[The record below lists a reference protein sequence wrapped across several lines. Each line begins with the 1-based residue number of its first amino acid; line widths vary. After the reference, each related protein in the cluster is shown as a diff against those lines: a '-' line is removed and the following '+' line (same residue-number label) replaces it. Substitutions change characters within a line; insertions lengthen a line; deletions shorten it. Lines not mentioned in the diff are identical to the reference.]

1 MATGSRM
8 IPDQPRSP
16 GPPPHH
22 LSLHCAK
29 FTPHVFLGLFL
40 RLNLSLQLSV
50 LHLTQDFSDNQP
62 RLIAHLQQI
71 VPAKQTW
78 RSHLLCPR
86 LRQRAADQALTLPPP
101 TIRSRRSK
109 PPTPVVFRIILKLPA
124 APRPRSVLSSAHPAR
139 DPPNPA

>member
-40 RLNLSLQLSV
+40 RLNLSPQLSV
-50 LHLTQDFSDNQP
+50 LHLTQDFAENRP

-71 VPAKQTW
+71 VPAKQTC
-78 RSHLLCPR
+78 RSNLPCRRPGK
-86 LRQRAADQALTLPPP
+86 RAADKPIRLKPPVAGETLAPVHLHVLLESSQPHKALQ
-101 TIRSRRSK
+101 RRS
-109 PPTPVVFRIILKLPA
+109 PPLF
-124 APRPRSVLSSAHPAR
+124 
-139 DPPNPA
+139 

>member
-50 LHLTQDFSDNQP
+50 LHLTQDFSENRP

-78 RSHLLCPR
+78 RSNLLRRR
-86 LRQRAADQALTLPPP
+86 LSHGAADKPI
-101 TIRSRRSK
+101 TIK
-109 PPTPVVFRIILKLPA
+109 PPVAAVIVHPQQLKGPLASLHATKGCAHLIPDT
-124 APRPRSVLSSAHPAR
+124 VLGLQ
-139 DPPNPA
+139 

>member
-50 LHLTQDFSDNQP
+50 LHLTQDFAEDRP

-78 RSHLLCPR
+78 RSNLLWR
-86 LRQRAADQALTLPPP
+86 PPG
-101 TIRSRRSK
+101 T
-109 PPTPVVFRIILKLPA
+109 PA
-124 APRPRSVLSSAHPAR
+124 AHKPITLHPPVAGGPLQTAHLHVLLESSQPH
-139 DPPNPA
+139 

>member
-50 LHLTQDFSDNQP
+50 LHLTQDFAEDRP

-78 RSHLLCPR
+78 RSNLLCPPSGKR
-86 LRQRAADQALTLPPP
+86 RADNP
-101 TIRSRRSK
+101 RRPK
-109 PPTPVVFRIILKLPA
+109 PPVAGKIVYPV
-124 APRPRSVLSSAHPAR
+124 RP
-139 DPPNPA
+139 

>member
-50 LHLTQDFSDNQP
+50 LHLTQDFAEDRP

-78 RSHLLCPR
+78 RSNLLCPR
-86 LRQRAADQALTLPPP
+86 PGKPTAD
-101 TIRSRRSK
+101 K
-109 PPTPVVFRIILKLPA
+109 PLKLTPPA
-124 APRPRSVLSSAHPAR
+124 PAHT
-139 DPPNPA
+139 PNPSHTP

>member
-50 LHLTQDFSDNQP
+50 LHLTQVFSENRP
-62 RLIAHLQQI
+62 RLIAHLQQT
-71 VPAKQTW
+71 VPAKQTC
-78 RSHLLCPR
+78 RPHLLSPR
-86 LRQRAADQALTLPPP
+86 PPP
-101 TIRSRRSK
+101 RAPDKPIRL
-109 PPTPVVFRIILKLPA
+109 TPQLRTQPDE
-124 APRPRSVLSSAHPAR
+124 P
-139 DPPNPA
+139 

>member
-50 LHLTQDFSDNQP
+50 LHLTQDFAEDRP

-78 RSHLLCPR
+78 RSNLLCRRPGK
-86 LRQRAADQALTLPPP
+86 RAADKP
-101 TIRSRRSK
+101 IRLK
-109 PPTPVVFRIILKLPA
+109 PPVAGETVEPVQLQLVLESLQPHQTVETP
-124 APRPRSVLSSAHPAR
+124 
-139 DPPNPA
+139 N